1 MYMKDLYVLGRH
13 ILIDEKHMYIEIILK
28 IKSLGIVKFRFF
40 SFFLLLH
47 VVPSDILI
55 NNWLKY
61 FGLFRF
67 LFYFIDKIL

>member
-1 MYMKDLYVLGRH
+1 MKDLYVSGRH
-13 ILIDEKHMYIEIILK
+13 ILIDEKYMYMYIEIILK
-28 IKSLGIVKFRFF
+28 IKYLGIVKFR
-40 SFFLLLH
+40 FFLLLH